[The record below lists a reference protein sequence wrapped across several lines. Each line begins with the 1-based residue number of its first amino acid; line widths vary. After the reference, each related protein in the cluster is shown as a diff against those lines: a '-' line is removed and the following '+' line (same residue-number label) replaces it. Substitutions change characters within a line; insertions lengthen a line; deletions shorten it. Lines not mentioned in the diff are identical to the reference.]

1 MIMKRYLLSVVL
13 AVFATVTGVVFS
25 FNPAVATAVGSDGN
39 RYVALGD
46 SVAAGAGLPQGIGIP
61 EEQAC
66 ARSEQAYPY
75 KVAAAQGMYVEH
87 LACSGAKVDEGL
99 YGPQAVSGNSIPPQ
113 LDRAYASGTPDLI
126 TVTIGANDARW
137 AQFVA
142 QCFQWDCGSSV
153 DNARVAVYLADL
165 RWELYQTMVK
175 IRNLSGNTPPQVIF
189 TGYFVP
195 FNPAGPSCA
204 DTRNFTAAEMTWM
217 NAQVS
222 KLNQVIRRSVAHYTF
237 ATYAPVDFAGHEV
250 CSSDPWIQGVQ
261 ASAPMHPTAA
271 GQTAMAHAVSAVMTE
286 RGGELLS
293 ASATSGEFVEDEPE
307 QQGPSNS
314 VDQENTQ
321 ANEANAQ
328 DSTAGVVVEQ
338 ANQPGQDNTCNADD
352 QVGVL

>member
-1 MIMKRYLLSVVL
+1 MKRFVSPL
-13 AVFATVTGVVFS
+13 ALAIFATFAGVVFS
-25 FNPAVATAVGSDGN
+25 LNPAIATAVGSEGT

-46 SVAAGAGLPQGIGIP
+46 SVAAGAGLPPLGGGSP

-75 KVAAAQGMYVEH
+75 QVAVDQGMYIEH
-87 LACSGAKVDEGL
+87 LACSSAKVDEGL
-99 YGPQAVSGNSIPPQ
+99 YGPQEVNGNSIPPQ
-113 LDRAYASGTPDLI
+113 LDRAYATGTPDLI

-137 AQFVA
+137 SRFVTE
-142 QCFQWDCGSSV
+142 CYQWDCGSRL
-153 DNARVAVYLADL
+153 DDLRVTAYLADL

-175 IRNLSGNTPPQVIF
+175 IRNLSGTTLPRVIF

-195 FNPAGPSCA
+195 FNPTGPSCA

-217 NAQVS
+217 NAQVG
-222 KLNQVIRRSVAHYTF
+222 KLNQVIRRSVAHYNF
-237 ATYAPVDFAGHEV
+237 ATYAPVDFAGHEL
-250 CSSDPWIQGVQ
+250 CSNSPWIQGVQ
-261 ASAPMHPTAA
+261 AAAPMHPTAA
-271 GQTAMAHAVSAVMTE
+271 GQTAIARAVSAVIQE

-293 ASATSGEFVEDEPE
+293 ASATSGEFVEDEAE
-307 QQGPSNS
+307 QQSPGNG

-328 DSTAGVVVEQ
+328 NSTTGVVVEQ
-338 ANQPGQDNTCNADD
+338 ADQPSQDNTCKAHD